1 MGFAMAGLKKTETI
15 NLRVDLTTRDLIA
28 RAAEATGKSM
38 TAFMTEAAQAAAEQ
52 QLLDRRF
59 INLDAAAFD
68 ALEALLDGP
77 ATANAALTDLLR
89 SPRG

>member
-1 MGFAMAGLKKTETI
+1 MRFAMAGLKKTETI

-52 QLLDRRF
+52 ELLDRRF

-68 ALEALLDGP
+68 ELEALLDGP

-89 SPRG
+89 SPRD